1 MTMTGQQKVEK
12 SGQIMGKMLAE
23 KFKLN
28 PAVITDWHATTTDN
42 SHVEITWEGRVT
54 MDMVDF
60 ITMLAKAKDEAGR

>member
-1 MTMTGQQKVEK
+1 
-12 SGQIMGKMLAE
+12 
-23 KFKLN
+23 
-28 PAVITDWHATTTDN
+28 VITDWHATTTDN